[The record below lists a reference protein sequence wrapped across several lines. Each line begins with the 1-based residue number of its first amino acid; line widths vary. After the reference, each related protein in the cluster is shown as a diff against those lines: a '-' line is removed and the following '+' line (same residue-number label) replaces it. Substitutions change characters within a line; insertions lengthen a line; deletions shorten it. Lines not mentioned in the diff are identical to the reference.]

1 MKRLFT
7 EDLRLILTAFLLFF
21 SLSLFGQDWK
31 YIGGSAGGYLFYYSI
46 SNLVREGDIIK
57 TWNKLS
63 APNDKF
69 KLQEFRLGKIKE
81 LKEHGMST
89 KGYETYSYTIS
100 REEYDCKDKL
110 MRIISS
116 YDYNSKGVVIYMYKN
131 TDASWSEIVPES
143 IGEIILNTLRREIL
157 ILNSTANEISDS
169 TLYAIDD
176 STVNV
181 IIDSVGQ
188 HKDYDK
194 IDFTAQIA
202 AQFPGGLPAWTNYL
216 ERNLNR
222 DLPVEN
228 GAPPGKYTVTVSFLV
243 DTDGSVFDVKAEN
256 DPGYGTGDEAVRV
269 IKEGPNWKPAV
280 QYGRN
285 VIYRHKQSITF
296 TVSEEQ

>member
-1 MKRLFT
+1 MKKVFT
-7 EDLRLILTAFLLFF
+7 EDLRFILTAFLLFF
-21 SLSLFGQDWK
+21 SLSLFGQDWRL
-31 YIGGSAGGYLFYYSI
+31 IGQTKIGLLYYYSI
-46 SNLVREGDIIK
+46 SNSTKDGDIINTWIK
-57 TWNKLS
+57 TS
-63 APNDKF
+63 IPNN
-69 KLQEFRLGKIKE
+69 KLQELRLNKIKE
-81 LKEHGMST
+81 RRAGGFST

-100 REEYDCKDKL
+100 RQEYDCNSKKL
-110 MRIISS
+110 RVISG
-116 YDYNSKGVVIYMYKN
+116 YDYNSKELIIL
-131 TDASWSEIVPES
+131 TDEHVEGSWHEIVPGS
-143 IGEIILNTLRREIL
+143 MGEAILNTLRREIL

-188 HKDYDK
+188 HKNYDK
-194 IDFTAQIA
+194 IDSTAQIA

-280 QYGRN
+280 QFGRK
-285 VIYRHKQSITF
+285 VIYRHKQSISF
-296 TVSEEQ
+296 TVSNE